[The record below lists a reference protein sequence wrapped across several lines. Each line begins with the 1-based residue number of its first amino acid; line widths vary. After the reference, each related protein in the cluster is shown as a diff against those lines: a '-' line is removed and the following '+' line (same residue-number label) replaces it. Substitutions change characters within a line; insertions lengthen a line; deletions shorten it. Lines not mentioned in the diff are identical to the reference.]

1 MVKMKVRVIAVGKIK
16 ESYINQGIDEFVKRL
31 QRHTSLEVIEV
42 KDEKISGNLSSSEMN
57 QIKEAEGEKIIEK
70 IDNRSYTIALDPQG
84 KPMSSEGL
92 AKSIS
97 NLQLQGY
104 SSIEFIIGGALGL
117 HENVRKSADYILSF
131 SHMTFTHQMAR
142 LILLEQVYRAFK
154 IMKNEPYHL

>member
-1 MVKMKVRVIAVGKIK
+1 MKVNIKVISVGKIK
-16 ESYINQGIDEFVKRL
+16 ENYINQGINEFVKRL
-31 QRHTSLEVIEV
+31 QRHVNLEIIEV
-42 KDEKISGNLSSSEMN
+42 KDERISGNLSSSEMN
-57 QIKEAEGEKIIEK
+57 QVKEEEADKILDK

-84 KPMSSEGL
+84 KPMTSEGL

-97 NLQLQGY
+97 NLQVQGY

-117 HENVRKSADYILSF
+117 HQKIRDTADYVLSF
-131 SHMTFTHQMAR
+131 SHMTFTHQMIR